1 MDDVLKIPPLDYRRQ
16 ENWIVEES
24 ATNAADLPCDLFY
37 IYPTLTANANDPLM
51 NLSDEKVYHK
61 TIGFSTAQIELFRR
75 FRPFAPYVRQLEY
88 HRSMAYL
95 RGEADYEAY
104 LAIGMQDAVDAFR
117 YYLEHWNQGRPYV
130 LFGHSQGARNLY
142 DVMKRCPEISE
153 SNGFVVAYLLGLPA
167 TTPERIN
174 ADFAG
179 RGIGPATGERD
190 LSVIAGWN
198 TQTPDADSHVYS
210 TPSGFVIN
218 PLNWRTDEVPG
229 TSAENVGA
237 VFYDYREVD
246 PARRHARKPNFC
258 GAVINRAKGV
268 IEVDLPS
275 NSIWDAH
282 GYVEM
287 GVLHMNDFW
296 FFAENVIANASVR
309 VDAWLKS
316 AACRAGDRWIGGR

>member
-1 MDDVLKIPPLDYRRQ
+1 MNEGLKIPPLDYGQQ

-24 ATNAADLPCDLFY
+24 AANLTDLPCDLFY
-37 IYPTLTANANDPLM
+37 IYPTLTANESVPLM
-51 NLSDEKVYHK
+51 DLSDEKVYHK
-61 TIGFSTAQIELFRR
+61 TIGFATAQIELFRR

-95 RGEADYEAY
+95 RGEADHEAY
-104 LAIGMQDAVDAFR
+104 LEVGMQDAVDAFR
-117 YYLEHWNQGRPYV
+117 YYLAHWNQGRPYV

-142 DVMKRCPEISE
+142 DVMKRCPELSE
-153 SNGFVVAYLLGLPA
+153 SNGFVAAYLLGLPA

-179 RGIGPATGERD
+179 RGIGPATGEHD

-210 TPSGFVIN
+210 TPGGFVIN

-229 TSAENVGA
+229 TAAENIGA
-237 VFYDYREVD
+237 VFYDYQEID

-258 GAVINRAKGV
+258 GAVINQAKGV

-296 FFAENVIANASVR
+296 FFAENMISNASVR
-309 VDAWLKS
+309 VDAWLETRDSRK
-316 AACRAGDRWIGGR
+316 